1 MLVRLIQQLYTY
13 ITNILSPYLKFGD
26 SKYIDDDDDDD
37 VDHEETWHEDTH
49 YDCETN
55 DDYIDQKINRAANI
69 LLTNKDNPYD
79 SADEYNESYD
89 MVYDMDR
96 SLYNDFYKK
105 KPKYNPIFTNTTAL
119 KKSQSYIIPN
129 NYYCGYC
136 SRHIRVPEHMY
147 YNKTYCSIYCRN
159 NQIQLDESSSTQIR
173 EHHSFSM

>member
-26 SKYIDDDDDDD
+26 SKYIDDDD
-37 VDHEETWHEDTH
+37 EERD
-49 YDCETN
+49 
-55 DDYIDQKINRAANI
+55 DDYIDQSINQEDTDI
-69 LLTNKDNPYD
+69 LLTNKYNPYD
-79 SADEYNESYD
+79 SDDYDESYD

-96 SLYNDFYKK
+96 TLYSDFYKK
-105 KPKYNPIFTNTTAL
+105 KMKYNQIFTSNTAI
-119 KKSQSYIIPN
+119 KKSQSYVIQ

-147 YNKTYCSIYCRN
+147 YNKPYCSIYCRN
-159 NQIQLDESSSTQIR
+159 NQIQLDESGSTQIR

>member
-13 ITNILSPYLKFGD
+13 ITNILSPYLNFGD
-26 SKYIDDDDDDD
+26 SKYIDDDE

-55 DDYIDQKINRAANI
+55 DDYIDQKINLATNI

-105 KPKYNPIFTNTTAL
+105 KPKYNPIFTTTTAL

>member
-26 SKYIDDDDDDD
+26 SNNCIDDDDENYDDETHD
-37 VDHEETWHEDTH
+37 EETP
-49 YDCETN
+49 N
-55 DDYIDQKINRAANI
+55 DYIDQKINRATNI

-79 SADEYNESYD
+79 SADEYDESYD

-147 YNKTYCSIYCRN
+147 YNKPYCSIYCRN

>member
-26 SKYIDDDDDDD
+26 SKYIDDDE

-55 DDYIDQKINRAANI
+55 DDYIDQKINRATNI
-69 LLTNKDNPYD
+69 LLTNKDNSYD
-79 SADEYNESYD
+79 SADEYDESYD

-105 KPKYNPIFTNTTAL
+105 KPKYNPIFTTTTAL

>member
-13 ITNILSPYLKFGD
+13 ITNILSPYLKFGGLNKSID
-26 SKYIDDDDDDD
+26 EDDD
-37 VDHEETWHEDTH
+37 EERD
-49 YDCETN
+49 
-55 DDYIDQKINRAANI
+55 DDYIDQKINQNTDI

-79 SADEYNESYD
+79 SDEYNESYD
-89 MVYDMDR
+89 IVYDMDK
-96 SLYNDFYKK
+96 SLYSDFYKK
-105 KPKYNPIFTNTTAL
+105 KMRYNKIFTTTVPL

-159 NQIQLDESSSTQIR
+159 NQIQLDESGSTQIR

>member
-1 MLVRLIQQLYTY
+1 MLVRLIQRLYTY
-13 ITNILSPYLKFGD
+13 ITNILSPYLKFDD
-26 SKYIDDDDDDD
+26 SKYIDDDDEVDDD
-37 VDHEETWHEDTH
+37 YHEETWHEDTH

-55 DDYIDQKINRAANI
+55 DDYIDQKINRATNI

-79 SADEYNESYD
+79 SDEYNESYD

-105 KPKYNPIFTNTTAL
+105 KPKYNPIFTTTTAL

-147 YNKTYCSIYCRN
+147 YNKPYCSIYCRN

>member
-1 MLVRLIQQLYTY
+1 MLVRLIQRLYTY
-13 ITNILSPYLKFGD
+13 ITNILSPYLKFGG
-26 SKYIDDDDDDD
+26 SKYIDHDDADEEYADEEYD
-37 VDHEETWHEDTH
+37 EETH
-49 YDCETN
+49 
-55 DDYIDQKINRAANI
+55 DDYIDQKFNGSANI
-69 LLTNKDNPYD
+69 LLTNKHNPYD
-79 SADEYNESYD
+79 SADEYDESYD

-96 SLYNDFYKK
+96 SLYSDFYKK
-105 KPKYNPIFTNTTAL
+105 KPKYNPIFTSTTTL

-147 YNKTYCSIYCRN
+147 YNKAYCSIYCRS

>member
-1 MLVRLIQQLYTY
+1 MLVRLIQRLYTY
-13 ITNILSPYLKFGD
+13 ITNLLSPYLKFGD
-26 SKYIDDDDDDD
+26 SNNCIDDDDENYDDETHD
-37 VDHEETWHEDTH
+37 EETP
-49 YDCETN
+49 N
-55 DDYIDQKINRAANI
+55 DYIDQKINRATNI

-79 SADEYNESYD
+79 SADEYDESYD

-96 SLYNDFYKK
+96 SLYSDFYKK
-105 KPKYNPIFTNTTAL
+105 KPKYNPIFTSTTTL

>member
-26 SKYIDDDDDDD
+26 SKYIDEDDD
-37 VDHEETWHEDTH
+37 EERD
-49 YDCETN
+49 
-55 DDYIDQKINRAANI
+55 DDYIDQSINQEDTDI
-69 LLTNKDNPYD
+69 LLTNKYNPYD
-79 SADEYNESYD
+79 SDDYDESYD

-96 SLYNDFYKK
+96 TLYSDFYKK
-105 KPKYNPIFTNTTAL
+105 KMKYNQIFTSNTAI
-119 KKSQSYIIPN
+119 KKSQSYVIQ

-147 YNKTYCSIYCRN
+147 YNKPYCSIYCRN
-159 NQIQLDESSSTQIR
+159 NQIQLDESGSTQIR

>member
-26 SKYIDDDDDDD
+26 SKCIDEDDD
-37 VDHEETWHEDTH
+37 EERD
-49 YDCETN
+49 
-55 DDYIDQKINRAANI
+55 DDYIDQNINRNTDI
-69 LLTNKDNPYD
+69 LLTNKHNPYD
-79 SADEYNESYD
+79 SDEYDESYD
-89 MVYDMDR
+89 IVYDMDK
-96 SLYNDFYKK
+96 SLYSDFYKK
-105 KPKYNPIFTNTTAL
+105 RMKYNQIFTSTTPL

-159 NQIQLDESSSTQIR
+159 NQIQLDESGSTQIR

>member
-1 MLVRLIQQLYTY
+1 MLVRLIQRLYTY

-26 SKYIDDDDDDD
+26 SKCIDEDEDDDDEKYDEDTH
-37 VDHEETWHEDTH
+37 HEETP
-49 YDCETN
+49 
-55 DDYIDQKINRAANI
+55 DDYIDQKFNHNTNI
-69 LLTNKDNPYD
+69 LLTNKHNPYD
-79 SADEYNESYD
+79 SDESNESYD

-105 KPKYNPIFTNTTAL
+105 KPKYNPIFTTTTAL
-119 KKSQSYIIPN
+119 KKSQSYIIQN

-147 YNKTYCSIYCRN
+147 YNKPYCSIYCRN